1 MSRQPYLVAVAEK
14 WGLIV
19 GSTFTS
25 PEELQQQA
33 PDVRRARIL
42 VKRCADGTSR
52 FSDITDLARR
62 MQETGVTHP
71 LAVWRFRAGWQ
82 FHTLNQ

>member
-19 GSTFTS
+19 GATVTS

-33 PDVRRARIL
+33 PDVRRARML
-42 VKRCADGTSR
+42 VKRCADGPYGYR
-52 FSDITDLARR
+52 DLTELAAQ
-62 MQETGVTHP
+62 MQANGVTHP
-71 LAVWRFRAGWQ
+71 LAIWRFRAGWQ
-82 FHTLNQ
+82 FHQLND